1 MMSTDAIFPTPG
13 GPLTIYVADAAL
25 KVSLAQDKAAPMTA
39 SVGKTGAR
47 KGIATIV
54 VETKPGWVRVIG
66 DDKGNY
72 TVTQCDEPKS
82 EAPTLPGLPGG
93 PELLP

>member
-1 MMSTDAIFPTPG
+1 MPTDAIFPTPG
-13 GPLTIYVADAAL
+13 GPLTIYVSDAAL
-25 KVSLAQDKAAPMTA
+25 KPSLAQEKAMPMTA
-39 SVGKTGAR
+39 SVAKSGAR

-72 TVTQCDEPKS
+72 TVTQCDEPVS
-82 EAPTLPGLPGG
+82 EAPTLAGLPGG
-93 PELLP
+93 AEMLP